1 MNPFFSHNKYIA
13 QILIFGIVIMC
24 VGCQKELTG
33 AVFTFGCKVQ
43 QWSDLDS
50 AGNPIATYNYSYD
63 STTGKP
69 ILLLYNDIGSG
80 ANQIVVP
87 VFNKDTVYFNTGSY
101 AALDN
106 SKRIYRLE
114 ERNSVN
120 PDAPDGI
127 YFYTYDA
134 SGHIATRTY
143 DNGTGTETT
152 TYTFTGDE
160 LTKTDEAVFGTPN
173 ALTTTYTYATT
184 TKVKDYN
191 PFVFASNFPE
201 LRLYM
206 PCFTFGRFTE
216 KAIEKMV
223 VKINIPLLPFP
234 EITST
239 FSSYQF
245 DTKGNLLKVQADVTV
260 PGVPGSSKGFLAGSY
275 LCR

>member
-1 MNPFFSHNKYIA
+1 MKDLFSIKKIKGLALLIGIASFFSS
-13 QILIFGIVIMC
+13 
-24 VGCQKELTG
+24 CQKELEG
-33 AVFTFGCKVQ
+33 SVFTFGCKVS
-43 QWSDLDS
+43 QWADLDS
-50 AGNPIATYNYSYD
+50 AGNAIETFNYTYD

-69 ILLLYNDIGSG
+69 ILLQYTDNVNGG
-80 ANQIVVP
+80 NQTVVP

-120 PDAPDGI
+120 PSAPDGI
-127 YFYTYDA
+127 YYYTYDA

-143 DNGTGTETT
+143 DDGVASETT

-160 LTKTDEAVFGTPN
+160 LTKTDEPAFGTPN
-173 ALTTTYTYATT
+173 AVTTTYSYAAS

-191 PFVFASNFPE
+191 AFIFANTFPE

-206 PCFTFGRFTE
+206 PCFTFGKFTE
-216 KAIEKMV
+216 KAIEKMT
-223 VKINIPLLPFP
+223 VKINIPLIPIP
-234 EITST
+234 EITTS
-239 FSSYQF
+239 FSNYQF
-245 DTKGNLLKVQADVTV
+245 DAKGNMTKVQTDITI
-260 PGVPGSSKGFLAGSY
+260 PGTISAKGFLAGSY